1 MCTLVEELSNCYDYF
16 LRLSGFPDLF
26 GKLFLIT
33 FNFSLFDFSTIFL
46 QEKYFSIFNNKPP
59 TSWVVHITRDSF
71 TCHSCS
77 CYSSMKTL
85 FIWKTKHIYAKT
97 FTVFESTLKKHC
109 HIGQFL
115 KFCLRQQLFAKK
127 DFYAKSRLCL
137 YLQNYRHRGMNQG
150 HFRTSWQAS
159 TNAVKNNCLT
169 TAHTFFKG
177 CSSFG
182 YFLRLNCYNFHTALI
197 KSAKLHFLEIAL

>member
-1 MCTLVEELSNCYDYF
+1 MHTSWRAFQLLWLF
-16 LRLSGFPDLF
+16 FIPDLF

-59 TSWVVHITRDSF
+59 ASWVVHITRDSF

-115 KFCLRQQLFAKK
+115 KFYLRQQLFAKK
-127 DFYAKSRLCL
+127 DFYAKSRLCYIFKTTDTEIWIKAIL
-137 YLQNYRHRGMNQG
+137 ESPDKLLQMP
-150 HFRTSWQAS
+150 W
-159 TNAVKNNCLT
+159 KI
-169 TAHTFFKG
+169 
-177 CSSFG
+177 
-182 YFLRLNCYNFHTALI
+182 TALQQLI
-197 KSAKLHFLEIAL
+197 HFSQAVHLLATFYV